1 MTGGAPRTGSG
12 DSRPIFSPR
21 LYAFS
26 CGWQIGPLKGAEGGE
41 VRVPVPVYLIEH
53 QDQTILVDT
62 GVHPDMRSDAKSR
75 IGWVADF
82 IKTDLPAGQ
91 DLGGH
96 LERLGKPPGELDL
109 VVNTHLHYDH
119 CGGNE
124 LLPAGTKVMV
134 QRSEW
139 AAAHD
144 AAEIEANHY
153 GPADFDGHGHEI
165 VEVDGEHDLFGDGSV
180 LLLPTFGHT
189 PGHQSVLLRA
199 ESGDVVLCA
208 DACYFLPWID
218 TEESPPHGRD
228 KEEELQSL
236 RRLRALRDG
245 GARLIPGHDSAFW
258 ETLPQAPEQA
268 A

>member
-1 MTGGAPRTGSG
+1 
-12 DSRPIFSPR
+12 
-21 LYAFS
+21 
-26 CGWQIGPLKGAEGGE
+26 
-41 VRVPVPVYLIEH
+41 
-53 QDQTILVDT
+53 
-62 GVHPDMRSDAKSR
+62 
-75 IGWVADF
+75 
-82 IKTDLPAGQ
+82 
-91 DLGGH
+91 
-96 LERLGKPPGELDL
+96 
-109 VVNTHLHYDH
+109 
-119 CGGNE
+119 
-124 LLPAGTKVMV
+124 MV

-139 AAAHD
+139 PAAHD

-208 DACYFLPWID
+208 DACYFLAWID

-228 KEEELQSL
+228 KEQELQSL

-245 GARLIPGHDSAFW
+245 GARLVPGHDAGSGTRSPTRRSTPL
-258 ETLPQAPEQA
+258 ERLLPSPRGRGMGGDAAHLRAWNHEHQHGGPPAALLARAMRQVATDPEMMFARLTFDLLGPVPVGPLSIGRASRGRA
-268 A
+268 AASSSSRRRSPPAAGRRCGPRRGA

>member
-1 MTGGAPRTGSG
+1 
-12 DSRPIFSPR
+12 
-21 LYAFS
+21 
-26 CGWQIGPLKGAEGGE
+26 
-41 VRVPVPVYLIEH
+41 VRVPTPFFLIEH
-53 QDQTILVDT
+53 GDQTVLVDT
-62 GVHPDMRSDAKSR
+62 GMHPGMRTDPKAR
-75 IGWVADF
+75 IGWVADY
-82 IKTDLPAGQ
+82 IKSDFTPDQLVDAQ
-91 DLGGH
+91 
-96 LERLGKPPGELDL
+96 LERVGRPLSSIDA

-124 LLPAGTKVMV
+124 LLPAGTKVIV
-134 QRSEW
+134 QAREW

-144 AAEIEANHY
+144 QGEVEANHY
-153 GPADFDGHGHEI
+153 GAADFDGHGHEI